1 MPLKNKKSR
10 IAAARREYNRLTRA
24 YHVAG
29 KRAAGKPTSSTV
41 KKDYRLIKRERERV
55 GRQLGRLTGVHK
67 GR

>member
-1 MPLKNKKSR
+1 MPLKSKKTR
-10 IAAARREYNRLTRA
+10 IAAARREYSKLTRA

-29 KRAAGKPTSSTV
+29 RRAMGKPERSAV
-41 KKDYRLIKRERERV
+41 KKDYRLIQREREVV

>member
-1 MPLKNKKSR
+1 MPQQSKKTR
-10 IAAARREYNRLTRA
+10 IAAARREYIKLTRD

-29 KRAAGKPTSSTV
+29 RRAAGKPERSAV
-41 KKDYRLIKRERERV
+41 KKDYHLIQHERARV